1 MLTLLCSDPNQAYK
15 LSILVHFIAKCTHL
29 PSIVFHTVIH
39 FKYLPVVDIVLVFL
53 QVYFGYVEY
62 GLVTLKK
69 ETTPHSLKVFL
80 EEEWAFSKEICP
92 FITGGMA
99 EAGKRFW

>member
-1 MLTLLCSDPNQAYK
+1 MPKLVCCGPNRANK
-15 LSILVHFIAKCTHL
+15 LSILVHYIAKCTHL
-29 PSIVFHTVIH
+29 PTIVFHTVFHIN
-39 FKYLPVVDIVLVFL
+39 YLPFVDIVFVFL

>member
-1 MLTLLCSDPNQAYK
+1 MTLIAQTTEVFY
-15 LSILVHFIAKCTHL
+15 SILLQSVLFC
-29 PSIVFHTVIH
+29 
-39 FKYLPVVDIVLVFL
+39 LPVFFVQYSVLIYIDIVYLIL

>member
-1 MLTLLCSDPNQAYK
+1 M
-15 LSILVHFIAKCTHL
+15 IF
-29 PSIVFHTVIH
+29 
-39 FKYLPVVDIVLVFL
+39 